1 MKRMDREQREWEKI
15 RTRRRQVAWK
25 DKVGHRE
32 PMRRRRKLTDGG
44 GREEDVKKAPRKKK
58 LKFEKAME
66 NWGEAVAPKEH
77 DYIDKKGGGSSPR
90 GAK

>member
-1 MKRMDREQREWEKI
+1 MKRMDREQCEWESM

-32 PMRRRRKLTDGG
+32 PQRRRRKLTDGG

-58 LKFEKAME
+58 SKFEKGME
-66 NWGEAVAPKEH
+66 
-77 DYIDKKGGGSSPR
+77 KK
-90 GAK
+90 